1 MSPFRVWQSLRG
13 YWWDLLDLIFL
24 MYLFWSGLQRPSAAV
39 ARGVSGAGSGFRVG
53 WRTVG
58 GERLFL
64 FFRSYLMVLP
74 LAEGGGGGAG
84 RWGG

>member
-1 MSPFRVWQSLRG
+1 
-13 YWWDLLDLIFL
+13 

-74 LAEGGGGGAG
+74 LAEGGGRGGWALGWVGFWVVWVLIFFLGGGG
-84 RWGG
+84 RSTPVF